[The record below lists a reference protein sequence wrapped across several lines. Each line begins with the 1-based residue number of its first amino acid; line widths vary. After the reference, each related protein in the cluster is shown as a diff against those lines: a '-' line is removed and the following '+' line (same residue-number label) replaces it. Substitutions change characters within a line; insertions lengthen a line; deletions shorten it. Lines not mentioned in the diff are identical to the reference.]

1 MWKSNSKKGFFMIE
15 TIISLSIISIV
26 LVYLFSIGI
35 YSVRRNRDIEDRE
48 YYMHI
53 FEAFKNELIYNHSY
67 AELQCY
73 SDKELFISE
82 EYLGMDKLKESDV
95 FQMIK
100 EEKIEKYPYMSIR
113 IYKSGNILK
122 INITMK
128 TEKEELNR
136 IYSKGNY

>member
-1 MWKSNSKKGFFMIE
+1 MWKLNNKKGFFMIE

-35 YSVRRNRDIEDRE
+35 YSVRRNKDIENRE

-67 AELQCY
+67 AELQCHLD
-73 SDKELFISE
+73 SELFISE
-82 EYLGMDKLKESDV
+82 EYLNMDKLKESDV
-95 FQMIK
+95 FYMAK
-100 EEKIEKYPYMSIR
+100 EEKTEKYPYMSIK
-113 IYKSGNILK
+113 IYKNGDILK

-128 TEKEELNR
+128 TDKEEFNR